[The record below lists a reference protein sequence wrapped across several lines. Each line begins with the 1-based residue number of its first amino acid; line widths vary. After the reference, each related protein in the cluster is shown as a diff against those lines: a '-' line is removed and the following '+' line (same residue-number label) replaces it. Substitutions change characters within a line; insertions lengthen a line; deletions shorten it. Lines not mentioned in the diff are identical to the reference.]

1 MQTCGNHPKAF
12 GTLLQFPALHPSW
25 RLRQSQCW
33 RIRVKQHGRP
43 GMMPL
48 WQTARGALI
57 EMTTRFYAFFV
68 FNILVCNLC
77 LCVFISFHFSG
88 LSSLKA
94 LPLRQPFSAWWISLC
109 SNTCASWMNCEIAAC
124 PESRTFRHR
133 SYVTAWLLPK
143 SSWDTWKQD
152 PQYIYLR
159 VFEHKIWNDS
169 TIDNTF
175 NRWWR
180 GRPHISIFHVF
191 HVFHARFC
199 VRNVEMLWCSKSRWP
214 SSKVPFTPFTPF
226 ELTSFWGP
234 WVERRVGEIRSTKQV
249 PDHCNND
256 SVTSIQ

>member
-1 MQTCGNHPKAF
+1 MQTCGITQRLSGLCCNFQLSTHHGGSAKANV
-12 GTLLQFPALHPSW
+12 GGSE
-25 RLRQSQCW
+25 RNS
-33 RIRVKQHGRP
+33 
-43 GMMPL
+43 M
-48 WQTARGALI
+48 GALGWCRSGRRQ
-57 EMTTRFYAFFV
+57 EVPLLRWRHVFMRFLFLIFSFV
-68 FNILVCNLC
+68 ICVCV
-77 LCVFISFHFSG
+77 CVFHFSG

-133 SYVTAWLLPK
+133 SYVAALLLLPK
-143 SSWDTWKQD
+143 STWDTWKYD

-180 GRPHISIFHVF
+180 GRPRHISIF

-234 WVERRVGEIRSTKQV
+234 WVERRVGEIRYSMC
-249 PDHCNND
+249 PYSMYF
-256 SVTSIQ
+256 SVFVSL